1 MHASMGYS
9 NIPGASSNEMP
20 CLEMLVRFFASS
32 HTYLIYCIYIV

>member
-1 MHASMGYS
+1 
-9 NIPGASSNEMP
+9 MP